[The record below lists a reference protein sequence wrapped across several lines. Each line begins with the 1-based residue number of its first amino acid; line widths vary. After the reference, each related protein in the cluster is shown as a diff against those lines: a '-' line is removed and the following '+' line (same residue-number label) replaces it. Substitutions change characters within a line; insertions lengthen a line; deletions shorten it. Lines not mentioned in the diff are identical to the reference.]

1 MTAYEEL
8 LEYAVN
14 EGITVID
21 FELGDKTKGLYCDGI
36 AFINK
41 NCCTAEKFCT
51 LAEELGHHYTATS
64 NIICLDTLEKR
75 KQEQLGRRRG
85 YETILSL
92 ERILDAIIEGYD
104 NLADLAEQLEVTPE
118 YLQEALVYYGQK
130 HGTSIDYH
138 EHRVIFSD
146 ASVIV
151 HPLLDEAL

>member
-1 MTAYEEL
+1 MTPYEEL
-8 LEYAVN
+8 LDIAKN
-14 EGITVID
+14 EGVAVVD
-21 FELGDKTKGLYCDGI
+21 YDLGESLSGLYCDGCVL
-36 AFINK
+36 INK
-41 NCCTAEKFCT
+41 NSNASERYCT

-64 NIICLDTLEKR
+64 NIVETNTIDKCR
-75 KQEQLGRRRG
+75 QEQLGRRWG
-85 YETILSL
+85 YEKILPL

-118 YLQEALVYYGQK
+118 YMQEALVYYSQK